1 MMSVTVLSM
10 ARKVEYF
17 YTRRKHIMKLAIT
30 GKGGVGKT
38 TLTALLAQTY
48 ADMGRQVLAVD
59 ADPSPCLAGAL
70 GFPNELRANLHP
82 IAEMDAL
89 IEERTGAKPGAVG
102 GFFTLN
108 PRVDDIPER
117 FSVLHRGVRLLEMGS
132 VELGGSGCICP
143 EAAMLKTL
151 FTHLLFR
158 KDEILLLDMY
168 AGVEH
173 LGRATVDFVDAMLVV
188 VEPTRR
194 SLGTAAQIKKLAN
207 DIGLQRLYLVGNK
220 VRNADEAKFLENE
233 TPGLPVLGYLPAD
246 LKVQEADRLGV
257 PVYDY
262 VESLKATA
270 QEINQK
276 LNALTNDEVLE

>member
-1 MMSVTVLSM
+1 
-10 ARKVEYF
+10 
-17 YTRRKHIMKLAIT
+17 MKLAIT

-38 TLTALLAQTY
+38 TLSALLAQTY
-48 ADMGRQVLAVD
+48 ADTGRQVLAVD

-70 GFPNELRANLHP
+70 GFPTELRAQLHP
-82 IAEMDAL
+82 IVEMDQL
-89 IEERTGAKPGAVG
+89 IEERTGAKPGTVG

-132 VELGGSGCICP
+132 VDLGGSGCICP

-158 KDEILLLDMY
+158 KDDILLLDMY

-207 DIGLQRLYLVGNK
+207 DIGLKKLYLVGNK
-220 VRNADEAKFLENE
+220 VRNDEEAKFLENE
-233 TPGLPVLGYLPAD
+233 TPDLPVIGYLPAD
-246 LKVQEADRLGV
+246 LKTQEADRLNI
-257 PVYDY
+257 PVYDHVPDLRESVKQM
-262 VESLKATA
+262 VEKNAA
-270 QEINQK
+270 
-276 LNALTNDEVLE
+276 LN

>member
-1 MMSVTVLSM
+1 
-10 ARKVEYF
+10 
-17 YTRRKHIMKLAIT
+17 MKLAIT

-38 TLTALLAQTY
+38 TITALLAQVY
-48 ADMGRQVLAVD
+48 ADNGRDVLAVD

-70 GFPNELRANLHP
+70 GFPDDYRRQLTPISAMDEL
-82 IAEMDAL
+82 IY
-89 IEERTGAKPGAVG
+89 ERTGAKPGTTG

-108 PRVDDIPER
+108 PQVDDIPDR
-117 FSVLHRGVRLLEMGS
+117 FSVRYRNVRLLEMGS
-132 VELGGSGCICP
+132 VDLGGSGCICP
-143 EAAMLKTL
+143 ESAMLKTL

-194 SLGTAAQIKKLAN
+194 SLGTAAQIKKLAA
-207 DIGLQRLYLVGNK
+207 DIGLTRLWLVGNK
-220 VRNADEAKFLENE
+220 VRDDHEAQFLMSE

-246 LKVQEADRLGV
+246 LAVQEADRLGMA
-257 PVYDY
+257 VYDY
-262 VESLKATA
+262 VPALKLAAQQMAT
-270 QEINQK
+270 QLDNT
-276 LNALTNDEVLE
+276 LLEQ

>member
-1 MMSVTVLSM
+1 
-10 ARKVEYF
+10 
-17 YTRRKHIMKLAIT
+17 MKLAIT

-38 TLTALLAQTY
+38 TLTALLAQVN
-48 ADMGRQVLAVD
+48 ADAGHEVLAVD
-59 ADPSPCLAGAL
+59 ADPAPCLAGAL
-70 GFPNELRANLHP
+70 GFPDDLRAMLHP
-82 IAEMDAL
+82 IADMNEL
-89 IEERTGAKPGAVG
+89 IEERTGAKPGTVG

-117 FSVLHRGVRLLEMGS
+117 FSILHRGVRLLEMGS
-132 VELGGSGCICP
+132 VDVGGSGCICP

-158 KDEILLLDMY
+158 KDDVLLLDMY

-207 DIGLQRLYLVGNK
+207 DIGLTHLWLVGNK
-220 VRNADEAKFLENE
+220 VRNNDEAAFLNSE
-233 TPGLPVLGYLPAD
+233 TPDIPLLGLLPAD
-246 LKVQEADRLGV
+246 LTVQEADRMGI
-257 PVYDY
+257 PVYDH
-262 VESLKATA
+262 VPVLKIAA
-270 QEINQK
+270 KNIMDK
-276 LNALTNDEVLE
+276 LTQHL

>member
-1 MMSVTVLSM
+1 
-10 ARKVEYF
+10 
-17 YTRRKHIMKLAIT
+17 MKLAIT

-38 TLTALLAQTY
+38 TLTALLAQAY
-48 ADMGRQVLAVD
+48 ADAGRDVLAAD

-70 GFPNELRANLHP
+70 GFPDELRAKLHP

-89 IEERTGAKPGAVG
+89 IEERTGAKPGTVG

-117 FSVLHRGVRLLEMGS
+117 FSVVHRGVRLLEMGS
-132 VELGGSGCICP
+132 VDLGGSGCICP
-143 EAAMLKTL
+143 ESAMLKTL

-158 KDEILLLDMY
+158 KDDILLLDMY

-194 SLGTAAQIKKLAN
+194 SLGTAVQIKKLAN
-207 DIGLQRLYLVGNK
+207 DIKLDRLYLVGNK
-220 VRNADEAKFLENE
+220 VRNEDEAKFLEAE
-233 TPGLPVLGYLPAD
+233 TPGMPVLGYLPAD
-246 LKVQEADRLGV
+246 MKVQEADRLGI
-257 PVYDY
+257 PVYDHVPALKEA
-262 VESLKATA
+262 VEKIK
-270 QEINQK
+270 EK
-276 LNALTNDEVLE
+276 LIQFQ

>member
-1 MMSVTVLSM
+1 
-10 ARKVEYF
+10 
-17 YTRRKHIMKLAIT
+17 MKLAIT

-38 TLTALLAQTY
+38 TLAALLAQAY
-48 ADMGRQVLAVD
+48 ADAGRQVLAVD

-70 GFPNELRANLHP
+70 GFPEELRARLNP
-82 IAEMDAL
+82 ISEMDDL
-89 IEERTGAKPGAVG
+89 IYERTGAKPGTTG

-117 FSVLHRGVRLLEMGS
+117 FSVIHRDVRLLEMGA
-132 VELGGSGCICP
+132 VDIGGSGCICP
-143 EAAMLKTL
+143 ESALLKTL

-158 KDEILLLDMY
+158 KDDVLILDMY

-207 DIGLQRLYLVGNK
+207 DIGLTSLWLVGNK
-220 VRNADEAKFLENE
+220 VRSQEEALFLEKQ
-233 TPGLPVLGYLPAD
+233 TPGLPLLGVLPAD
-246 LKVQEADRLGV
+246 LAVQEADRLGIA
-257 PVYDY
+257 VYDY
-262 VESLKATA
+262 VPALRQAAEQMAA
-270 QEINQK
+270 K
-276 LNALTNDEVLE
+276 LVDEVVAN

>member
-1 MMSVTVLSM
+1 
-10 ARKVEYF
+10 
-17 YTRRKHIMKLAIT
+17 MKLAIT

-38 TLTALLAQTY
+38 TLTALIAQAY
-48 ADMGRQVLAVD
+48 ADQGRQVLAVD

-70 GFPNELRANLHP
+70 GFPGELRARLSP
-82 IAEMDAL
+82 ISEMDDL
-89 IEERTGAKPGAVG
+89 ILERTGAKKGQVG
-102 GFFTLN
+102 GFFTIN

-117 FSVLHRGVRLLEMGS
+117 FSVLHRGVRLLEMGA
-132 VELGGSGCICP
+132 VETGGSGCICP
-143 EAAMLKTL
+143 EAALLKTL
-151 FTHLLFR
+151 FTHLMFR

-220 VRNADEAKFLENE
+220 VRNEDEAKFLETE
-233 TPGLPVLGYLPAD
+233 TPGLPVLGFLPAD
-246 LKVQEADRLGV
+246 LKVQEADRLGI
-257 PVYDY
+257 PVYDH
-262 VESLKATA
+262 VPALKEAA
-270 QEINQK
+270 QRI
-276 LNALTNDEVLE
+276 LAGL